1 VNRKKKCL
9 VLSCVLNETRLL
21 FNRSKLFLVKYELT
35 VDRPGFT
42 LQHFDL
48 LTSSNIIFSESPL
61 VDIFFFFV
69 AFC

>member
-48 LTSSNIIFSESPL
+48 LTSSNIIFSEIPL